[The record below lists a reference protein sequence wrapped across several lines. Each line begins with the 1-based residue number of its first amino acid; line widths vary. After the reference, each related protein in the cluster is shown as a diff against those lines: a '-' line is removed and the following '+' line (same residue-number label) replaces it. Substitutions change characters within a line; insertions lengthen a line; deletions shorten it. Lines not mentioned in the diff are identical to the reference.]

1 MINMSPGDIELVK
14 ELIAESEKRSLERDS
29 STIKVLA
36 EVTITLETFLDKIEK
51 IARSIKS

>member
-14 ELIAESEKRSLERDS
+14 ELIAESEQRSLLRDS
-29 STIKVLA
+29 KTVEVLA
-36 EVTITLETFLDKIEK
+36 EVTVTLEAFLNKIEK

>member
-1 MINMSPGDIELVK
+1 MINMSPGDFEQIK